1 MTSSSNWLVVRQVA
15 LSLLLLTGVFF
26 GIVGC
31 KAQQTNMKLKKAN
44 EKLAQAE
51 AVDAPKYADDLVKQ
65 ARDAI
70 ANANSNL
77 AGGQTAEALQQSK
90 AALEL
95 AQQALDKSKTQFATD
110 ISNRAKDAVEIATLN
125 QGETEDPVR
134 FQKIRDLYNKISQ
147 ARTDSKWDDV
157 INLSQQVNSEVDLLL
172 KRLKSEA
179 ERKLVEAEKGLTDL
193 KAENAQQY
201 APERLIDV
209 TDLVNQVETLIKQNQ
224 DYINAR
230 NKADLAI
237 QKAREGVDAVK
248 REKCK
253 EAISEIETNIVIA
266 VEEGAEI
273 YSDAKL
279 REVNQAYDALSADFQ
294 DNKFEKVLLATDLL
308 KDKVKILVNTTK
320 RAAAQARM
328 DKLSE
333 TIAKLI
339 EAGVKEYLP
348 GRVEVL
354 EKMSA
359 EARDLFRLEKT
370 DEEKNRDYD
379 TIKQISQDALL
390 EEEKI
395 KSAFS
400 DLAMEEIRITQDE
413 LEKTLAVFE
422 RMARVFII
430 KPKPEMSELD
440 LRFENAKEAMR
451 VELGTILQNSQL
463 NLQVARQ
470 RQQDEKYKGSIV
482 LSKDVRQ
489 TVEYVLGEIYHVV
502 AFNAVMELAAEIT
515 RLEKEGAMQY
525 APDELART
533 RNLLEDTK
541 RRIEERA
548 YKEAVSQAANT
559 RAQKELLD
567 QRILQR
573 ADLAIQEAEQSI
585 TEARTAETLRYK
597 SDEYNE
603 ALRLKELAKALV
615 GTGELK
621 RAVEL
626 AESAKEKALA
636 ALKDAQRLAA
646 EDEMENARSRI
657 RRANE
662 AEANYYA
669 TKELDDAKQ
678 LLKSAENH
686 FVQESF
692 TVARGIAIAAA
703 EKADHA
709 FYKLID
715 DADAAINEAKTAGG
729 WELNRP
735 VLAEAIGKN
744 DEARRIMELGQYAQS
759 ATLADTARK
768 RALSVAHQSK
778 LANYNN
784 LVKRINKNLER
795 GRLQGVTM
803 FQVEDAIEIKQNLV
817 QIEDQFDR
825 RGLGNY
831 EFVMNE
837 LTKLEARLRNALDTT
852 EEKVFKVIDGQY
864 AELNQLVEAGATIY
878 AGALVDNARGGLKNA
893 QISFRNK
900 LYKTAHADL
909 SQAISSIREIRRRY
923 EQDQY
928 VAQVREIFADLTLAE
943 RNFDSVLSRGAV
955 MLKKLAQGDHG
966 RGRKIT
972 ISSVYSP
979 NKFREEVE
987 KIYSRALIMHPP
999 ADQQRTHQE
1008 VVSALNEARLAALT
1022 FEKMVIFDQVR
1033 QEEAEQTIDRA
1044 YDYLYSAR
1052 KKISSLQSRFAA
1064 EEELYRQAGPGVA
1077 TLANR

>member
-1 MTSSSNWLVVRQVA
+1 MLVTG
-15 LSLLLLTGVFF
+15 LLLGL
-26 GIVGC
+26 VGC

-65 ARDAI
+65 AREAIDA
-70 ANANSNL
+70 ANSNL
-77 AGGQTAEALQQSK
+77 SGGQTTEALAQAKS
-90 AALEL
+90 ALDL

-157 INLSQQVNSEVDLLL
+157 INLSQQVVSEVDLLL

-179 ERKLVEAEKGLTDL
+179 ERKLVESQKGLTDL
-193 KAENAQQY
+193 RSENAEQY

-209 TDLVNQVETLIKQNQ
+209 TDLVLQVEQLIKQNQ

-237 QKAREGVDAVK
+237 QKAREGIDAVK

-266 VEEGAEI
+266 VEEGADLYAE
-273 YSDAKL
+273 AKL

-294 DNKFEKVLLATDLL
+294 ENKFEKVLLATDLL

-333 TIAKLI
+333 TISKLV

-359 EARDLFRLEKT
+359 QARDLFRLEKT

-400 DLAMEEIRITQDE
+400 DLALEEIRITQDE

-430 KPKPEMSELD
+430 EPKPGMSELD
-440 LRFENAKEAMR
+440 LRFENAKEALR
-451 VELGTILQNSQL
+451 AELGTVLQNSQV

-482 LSKDVRQ
+482 LSKDVRE

-502 AFNAVMELAAEIT
+502 GFNATMELAAKITEYEI
-515 RLEKEGAMQY
+515 EGAMKY
-525 APDELART
+525 APDELSRT

-541 RRIEERA
+541 RKMAERA
-548 YKEAVSQAANT
+548 YKEAVTQAANT
-559 RAQKELLD
+559 RAQMELMA
-567 QRILQR
+567 QRIIQR
-573 ADLAIQEAEQSI
+573 ANLSIQEAEQSI
-585 TEARTAETLRYK
+585 AEARTVETLRYK
-597 SDEYNE
+597 SDEHNE
-603 ALRLKELAKALV
+603 AQ
-615 GTGELK
+615 ELK
-621 RAVEL
+621 NSAATALANSELKKAVEL
-626 AESAKEKALA
+626 AELAKDKALA
-636 ALKDAQRLAA
+636 AAKDAQRLAA
-646 EDEMENARSRI
+646 EDEMENARARI

-662 AEANYYA
+662 AEANFYA
-669 TKELDDAKQ
+669 TKELDDAKE

-686 FVQESF
+686 FTQESYS
-692 TVARGIAIAAA
+692 VARNIAVAAA
-703 EKADHA
+703 EKAERA

-729 WELNRP
+729 WDLNRP
-735 VLAEAIGKN
+735 ALADAIGKN
-744 DEARRIMELGQYAQS
+744 DEARRVMELGQYSQS

-768 RALSVAHQSK
+768 RALSVAVQSK
-778 LANYNN
+778 LANYDSQ
-784 LVKRINKNLER
+784 VKRIRENLEH
-795 GRLQGVTM
+795 GRLQGITM
-803 FQVEDAIEIKQNLV
+803 FQVEDAIEIKQQLV
-817 QIEDQFDR
+817 HIEDQFDR

-837 LTKLEARLRNALDTT
+837 LTKLEAQLRNALDTT
-852 EEKVFKVIDGQY
+852 EEKVYQVIDGQY
-864 AELNQLVEAGATIY
+864 AELNQLVEAGATLY
-878 AGALVDNARGGLKNA
+878 AVALVDNARSGLKNA
-893 QISFRNK
+893 RISFRNK

-909 SQAISSIREIRRRY
+909 SQAISSIREIRRRH
-923 EQDQY
+923 EQEQY
-928 VAQVREIFADLTLAE
+928 VTQVRLIFADLTQAE

-966 RGRKIT
+966 RGRQINIT
-972 ISSVYSP
+972 SVYSP
-979 NKFREEVE
+979 NKYREEVE
-987 KIYSRALIMHPP
+987 KIFSRALVMQPP
-999 ADQQRTHQE
+999 PNQQRTHQE
-1008 VVSALNEARLAALT
+1008 VLAALNDARLAALT

-1033 QEEAEQTIDRA
+1033 QDEAEQTIDRA

-1052 KKISSLQSRFAA
+1052 KRISSLQSRFAA
-1064 EEELYRQAGPGVA
+1064 EEELYRQAGSG
-1077 TLANR
+1077 LASLAR

>member
-1 MTSSSNWLVVRQVA
+1 MTSSHCWPVVRQMA
-15 LSLLLLTGVFF
+15 LSLALLTGLSF
-26 GIVGC
+26 GLVGC

-65 ARDAI
+65 AREAI
-70 ANANSNL
+70 DGANSNL
-77 AGGQTAEALQQSK
+77 SGGQTAEALTQAKS
-90 AALEL
+90 ALDL

-110 ISNRAKDAVEIATLN
+110 ISNRAKDDVEIATLN

-134 FQKIRDLYNKISQ
+134 FQKIKDMFNKISQ

-157 INLSQQVNSEVDLLL
+157 INLSQQVISEVDLLL
-172 KRLKSEA
+172 KRLKNEA

-209 TDLVNQVETLIKQNQ
+209 TDLVNQVDSLIKQNK

-237 QKAREGVDAVK
+237 QKAREGIDAVK

-253 EAISEIETNIVIA
+253 EAISEIEGNIVIA

-273 YSDAKL
+273 YSEAKL
-279 REVNQAYDALSADFQ
+279 REVNQAYDSLSADFQ

-333 TIAKLI
+333 TISKLI

-354 EKMSA
+354 EKMST
-359 EARDLFRLEKT
+359 EARDLFRLEKS
-370 DEEKNRDYD
+370 DEEKNKDYD
-379 TIKQISQDALL
+379 SIKQISQDALL

-400 DLAMEEIRITQDE
+400 DLSLEEIRITQDE

-430 KPKPEMSELD
+430 EPKPGMSELD
-440 LRFENAKEAMR
+440 MRFENAKEALR
-451 VELGTILQNSQL
+451 AELGAGLQNAQV

-482 LSKDVRQ
+482 LSQDVRQ
-489 TVEYVLGEIYHVV
+489 NVDAILGEIYHVV
-502 AFNAVMELAAEIT
+502 GFNAIMELSAKIT
-515 RLEKEGAMQY
+515 EYEKEDAMKY
-525 APDELART
+525 APDELSRT

-541 RRIEERA
+541 RKMAERA
-548 YKEAVSQAANT
+548 YKEAVTQAANA
-559 RAQKELLD
+559 RAQMELMA
-567 QRILQR
+567 QRIIQR
-573 ADLAIQEAEQSI
+573 ANLSIQQAEESI
-585 TEARTAETLRYK
+585 AEARTVETLRYK
-597 SDEYNE
+597 SDEHNE
-603 ALRLKELAKALV
+603 AQ
-615 GTGELK
+615 ELK
-621 RAVEL
+621 NSAATALANSELKKAVEL
-626 AESAKEKALA
+626 AEVAKAKALA
-636 ALKDAQRLAA
+636 AAKDAQRLAA

-657 RRANE
+657 RRAND
-662 AEANYYA
+662 AQANFYA
-669 TKELDDAKQ
+669 TKELDDAKE

-686 FVQESF
+686 FTQESYS
-692 TVARGIAIAAA
+692 VARGIAVAAA
-703 EKADHA
+703 EKADRA

-715 DADAAINEAKTAGG
+715 EADAAINEAKTAGG

-735 VLAEAIGKN
+735 ALAEAIGKN
-744 DEARRIMELGQYAQS
+744 DEARRVMELGQYSES
-759 ATLADTARK
+759 ASLADSARK
-768 RALSVAHQSK
+768 KALSVAVQSK
-778 LANYNN
+778 LANYDTQ
-784 LVKRINKNLER
+784 VSRITENLEQ
-795 GRLQGVTM
+795 GRLQGITM
-803 FQVEDAIEIKQNLV
+803 FQVEDAIEIKQQLV
-817 QIEDQFDR
+817 NIQDQFDR
-825 RGLGNY
+825 RNLSNY

-837 LTKLEARLRNALDTT
+837 LTKLEAQLRNALDTT
-852 EEKVFKVIDGQY
+852 EEKVYKVIDGQY
-864 AELNQLVEAGATIY
+864 AELDELVAAGATVY
-878 AGALVDNARGGLKNA
+878 AGPLVDGARRGLKNA

-909 SQAISSIREIRRRY
+909 SQAISNIREIRRRY
-923 EQDQY
+923 EQEQY
-928 VAQVREIFADLTLAE
+928 VEAVREIFADLTQVE

-966 RGRKIT
+966 RGRNINMT
-972 ISSVYSP
+972 SVFTP
-979 NKFREEVE
+979 AKFREEVE
-987 KIYSRALIMHPP
+987 KIYSRVLVMNPP
-999 ADQQRTHQE
+999 VNHQKTHQE
-1008 VVSALNEARLAALT
+1008 VVGALNEARLAALT
-1022 FEKMVIFDQVR
+1022 FEKMAIFDQMR
-1033 QEEAEQTIDRA
+1033 QDEAEQTIDRA
-1044 YDYLYSAR
+1044 YEYLYSAR
-1052 KKISSLQSRFAA
+1052 KRISSLQGRFAA
-1064 EEELYRQAGPGVA
+1064 EEELHRQAGSGVDS
-1077 TLANR
+1077 LAYR